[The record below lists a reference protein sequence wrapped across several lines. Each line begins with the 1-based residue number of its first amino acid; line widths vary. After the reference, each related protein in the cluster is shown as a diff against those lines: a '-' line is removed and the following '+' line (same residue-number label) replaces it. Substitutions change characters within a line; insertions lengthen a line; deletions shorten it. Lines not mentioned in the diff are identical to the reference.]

1 MTNPCSSGSPAIS
14 RRARRQQ
21 QRHAPNAASTAAA
34 APRTPTVTLTA
45 ATPPSESFGG
55 GDDGGDG
62 GDGGGG
68 GGGDGGDGGGRGGG
82 LGHGWEPHVAKQLFR
97 TTSEVSQNCTRAAHQ
112 RVPRW
117 STQAIGGSG
126 GGDGGDGGGGGAMQS
141 PVSATL
147 HLREGYDVAQR
158 PKVPS
163 SSGTY
168 ACSQRIGSLSCVSHQ
183 VGGSQVAPHSWWRPC
198 THAHGGTA
206 GGGGATGGGGGG
218 SGHSTSPSM
227 SIRHTPS
234 EAPYTHA
241 A

>member
-68 GGGDGGDGGGRGGG
+68 GGGDGGDGGGCGGG

-97 TTSEVSQNCTRAAHQ
+97 TTSEVSQNCTRAAHHL
-112 RVPRW
+112 VPRW
-117 STQAIGGSG
+117 STQAASR
-126 GGDGGDGGGGGAMQS
+126 ALNAAYS
-141 PVSATL
+141 PLIDCAGVST
-147 HLREGYDVAQR
+147 
-158 PKVPS
+158 
-163 SSGTY
+163 
-168 ACSQRIGSLSCVSHQ
+168 
-183 VGGSQVAPHSWWRPC
+183 
-198 THAHGGTA
+198 
-206 GGGGATGGGGGG
+206 
-218 SGHSTSPSM
+218 
-227 SIRHTPS
+227 TPS
-234 EAPYTHA
+234 GKSSALKTGPVVDA
-241 A
+241 SDASA